1 MSETLL
7 WLGNQE
13 THEVYRAALDK
24 AHAHPRFRADAPK
37 VPRVLQH
44 PKSEKPQ

>member
-1 MSETLL
+1 MAETLL

-37 VPRVLQH
+37 GAKSSSA
-44 PKSEKPQ
+44 PKK

>member
-13 THEVYRAALDK
+13 THEAYRATPDK
-24 AHAHPRFRADAPK
+24 AHAHPRFSADAPK
-37 VPRVLQH
+37 GAKSSSA
-44 PKSEKPQ
+44 PKK